1 MAGQG
6 YEECTMV
13 QTSDESVSFIKEE
26 GIVESISQR
35 KAVVRIQKGAQ
46 CKNCSSREG
55 CGVSGGR
62 EMQIDLENELGA
74 KVGDY
79 VEISL
84 PTRSLM
90 KLSLLVY
97 LLPVLAL
104 IVGAY
109 LGRLIGTEV
118 LQSHSAV
125 ISVICGAVA
134 MGAAIFGLRWFDRRV
149 QVSSGYRPR
158 MTRILFNVSTSGAA
172 DSK

>member
-1 MAGQG
+1 MI
-6 YEECTMV
+6 
-13 QTSDESVSFIKEE
+13 QTSDESVTYIKEE

-35 KAVVRIQKGAQ
+35 KAVVRIQKGAH

-62 EMQIDLENELGA
+62 DMQIDLENELGA
-74 KVGDY
+74 EVGDC

-90 KLSLLVY
+90 KLSVLVY

-104 IVGAY
+104 IAGAY
-109 LGRLIGTEV
+109 LGRLMGTEV
-118 LQSHSAV
+118 FHSDSAA

-134 MGAAIFGLRWFDRRV
+134 MGATFFSLRWVDRRV
-149 QVSSGYRPR
+149 QVSTGYRPR
-158 MTRILFNVSTSGAA
+158 MTRILFSVSTSGAA

>member
-1 MAGQG
+1 MI
-6 YEECTMV
+6 
-13 QTSDESVSFIKEE
+13 QTSDESVTFIKEE
-26 GIVESISQR
+26 GIVESISQG
-35 KAVVRIQKGAQ
+35 KAAVRIQKGSQ

-55 CGVSGGR
+55 CGVIRWAGD
-62 EMQIDLENELGA
+62 MQIDLENELGA
-74 KVGDY
+74 EVGDF

-104 IVGAY
+104 ILGAY

-118 LQSHSAV
+118 LQSDSAV
-125 ISVICGAVA
+125 ISVVCGAIA
-134 MGAAIFGLRWFDRRV
+134 MGATFLSLRWVDRRV

-158 MTRILFNVSTSGAA
+158 MTRILFSVSTSGAA